1 MTLDVRIHGRGG
13 QGVVTAAELLSR
25 AAFDEGLH
33 AQALPSFGSERT
45 GAPVVSYCRIDAA
58 PIRAHDPI
66 DAPDVVV
73 VQDPTLLRG
82 GGVLTGLA
90 EHGLVVVNSARTP
103 AELADA
109 GLRLGDRQRAV
120 CLPASDLARDR
131 LGRPLPNTALIGA
144 VVALTG
150 VVRRPAL
157 YAAIRERFA
166 SLGDHVLSANLR
178 LASDACHLVT
188 EDVTDVTDITE
199 KEASHA

>member
-13 QGVVTAAELLSR
+13 QGVVTAAELLSM

-45 GAPVVSYCRIDAA
+45 GAPVVSYCRIDAQ

-82 GGVLTGLA
+82 GGVLTGLT
-90 EHGLVVVNSARTP
+90 EDGLVVVNSARTP
-103 AELADA
+103 AELTEA
-109 GLRLGDRQRAV
+109 GLRLGARQRAV
-120 CLPASDLARDR
+120 CLPASDLARER

-157 YAAIRERFA
+157 DAAITERFA
-166 SLGDHVLSANLR
+166 SLGDEVLSANLQ

-188 EDVTDVTDITE
+188 SQED
-199 KEASHA
+199 SHA

>member
-13 QGVVTAAELLSR
+13 QGVVTAAELLSL

-45 GAPVVSYCRIDAA
+45 GAPVVSYCRIDAQ

-73 VQDPTLLRG
+73 VQDPTLLRS

-90 EHGLVVVNSARTP
+90 EDGLVVVNSGRTP
-103 AELADA
+103 ADLADA
-109 GLRLGDRQRAV
+109 GLRLGDGQRAV
-120 CLPASDLARDR
+120 CLPASDLARER

-150 VVRRPAL
+150 VVRPPAL
-157 YAAIRERFA
+157 YAAIRERFG
-166 SLGDHVLSANLR
+166 SLGDEVLAANLR
-178 LASDACHLVT
+178 LASDACHIVT
-188 EDVTDVTDITE
+188 GQ
-199 KEASHA
+199 EASHA

>member
-1 MTLDVRIHGRGG
+1 
-13 QGVVTAAELLSR
+13 
-25 AAFDEGLH
+25 
-33 AQALPSFGSERT
+33 
-45 GAPVVSYCRIDAA
+45 VSYCRIDAR

-73 VQDPTLLRG
+73 VQDPTLLHG

-103 AELADA
+103 VALVDA
-109 GLRLGDRQRAV
+109 GLRLGDGQRAV
-120 CLPASDLARDR
+120 CLPASELARER

-166 SLGDHVLSANLR
+166 SLGDEVLSANLR
-178 LASDACHLVT
+178 LASDAWHLVT
-188 EDVTDVTDITE
+188 EQAPVQAIEQVTE
-199 KEASHA
+199 EEASHA